1 MASEKEQYGMKRFLC
16 DALLF
21 VYIALPILGWAW
33 ALDFFT
39 LDTPYEVSA
48 DIRSD
53 RDGVLK
59 AKVYYVLKG
68 INHQFDEQRSVQQ
81 DLSLQKD
88 QFAHFSVRLSRT
100 NKTLKRLRLDLGD
113 QAGIRVAVKNLRVGG
128 HSAADI
134 AKSSEFDYHDL
145 KLVSSSEADGAVF
158 ETTGADPYIASRHTV
173 ISPARVWIAVFIALL
188 ISGALFAVVRFIPS
202 VRHACGLDWENTDDQ
217 EKKPAADEA
226 AAGAGESSEVKEE
239 SEKKDVSG
247 QEKAA
252 AAAEEKSEQGSVAEK
267 PAADEAAE
275 AAGAAGAEQQDAGEK
290 AVHPYG
296 AKGLFFDGLLFLYIA
311 LPIFFL
317 AWALDFFT
325 LSTPYEV
332 SADIRSDRAGVMRTQ
347 VFYIMKGLNKE
358 YGENYSVRQDLNL
371 QKDQFAHLSVK
382 LNRTNKTVRRLR
394 LDLGDQAGG
403 RVTVKDFKI
412 GGHPAPDLGKS
423 SEYVYNDLRLVSSS
437 KADGTVFDVTGPDPF
452 IASKHTVI
460 SSARVWVAVFI
471 ALLISGALF
480 SIVRFI
486 PSVRHACGL
495 DWENEPEPDAG
506 RSPAASSGA
515 AASEKAQANGKE
527 ETAEHAEVAPEA
539 GEKKESAA
547 ESGAGEKQ
555 ESAASEESFGEAS
568 VSEEKSE
575 PVSRAKGLF
584 FDGLLFLYIA
594 LPIFFLAWAL
604 DFFTLSTPYE
614 VSADIRS
621 DRAGVMKAQVFYIMK
636 GLNRDYG
643 ENYSVRQDL
652 NLQKDQFAHLSVRL
666 NRTNKTVRRL
676 RLDLGDQAG
685 GRVTVKDLK
694 IGGHGTADLGKGS
707 EYVYNDLRL
716 VSSSK
721 ADGTVFDVTGSDP
734 YIASKHTV
742 ISSAR
747 VWVAAFIALLISG
760 ALFSIVRFIPS
771 VRHACGLDWE
781 NEPEPGAG
789 SSPAE
794 AQQAASG
801 EEKAGEKSESGKK
814 AEPLAKESESGEKAE
829 GHSDSQES
837 TAGGPQDEGPEIVT
851 RRKALFLDA
860 LLFVY
865 IALPIFFLAW
875 ALDFFTLNTPYEVS
889 ADIKAD
895 RGGVMKTQVFYIMK
909 GLNTQYSGNYS
920 VGQDLNLQK
929 DQFAHLSVRLNR
941 TNKTLK
947 RLRLDLGDQAGVRV
961 SVLNFKVGGRSVADP
976 GNSSQ
981 FAYHDLKLVSASG
994 PDGAVFETTGTDP
1007 YFESRHTVI
1016 SQARV
1021 WAAVFIV
1028 LLISGALFV
1037 IVRFI
1042 PSVRNACGLDWEV
1055 REDGAGAE
1063 PLSHGEG
1070 ASEESAASAPAESA
1084 DKSAGKGAGAPEAA
1098 EGSEPKA
1105 EEKPGALSRI
1115 KGVFLDTVLFVYIA
1129 LPIFFLSWALGFFTL
1144 STPYEV
1150 SADIRADSSGVMKA
1164 QVFYIMRGLNS
1175 QYGEE
1180 YSVTSDLGL
1189 TKDQF
1194 SHLSVRVNHAKK
1206 TMKRMRLDLGDQA
1219 GIRVTVRNLMVGG
1232 HSLGDAGDSG
1242 KFSYHDLK
1250 LLSSSKA
1257 DGASFEVTGPD
1268 PYIESRHTVI
1278 SSARVWVAVFITLL
1292 IAGAVFS
1299 VIRFIPPIRR
1309 ACGLDWENEAAAAG
1323 EGASAGADSAEGS
1336 DGGDSAED
1344 GGKADAKEDGASE
1357 EKPETVT
1364 RKQGM
1369 FLDSLLFVYIALPV
1383 FFLAWALGFFS
1394 MNTPYEVSADIRADY
1409 SGVMKVQVYYVM
1421 KGLNHQFAEQYSVRQ
1436 DLSLQKDQFSHLSVR
1451 LNRSNKTM
1459 RRLRLDLG
1467 DQAGGRIAL
1476 MNLRVGGRSIA
1487 DPGDSSAYEY
1497 HDLKLVS
1504 SSKADGALFEVIGSD
1519 PFIAS
1524 KHTVISSVRVW
1535 IAALI
1540 ALIIS
1545 GAVFAVVRFIP
1556 SVRRACGLAWEIRE
1570 DSEGRA

>member
-460 SSARVWVAVFI
+460 SSARVWVAV
-471 ALLISGALF
+471 
-480 SIVRFI
+480 
-486 PSVRHACGL
+486 
-495 DWENEPEPDAG
+495 
-506 RSPAASSGA
+506 
-515 AASEKAQANGKE
+515 
-527 ETAEHAEVAPEA
+527 
-539 GEKKESAA
+539 
-547 ESGAGEKQ
+547 
-555 ESAASEESFGEAS
+555 
-568 VSEEKSE
+568 
-575 PVSRAKGLF
+575 
-584 FDGLLFLYIA
+584 
-594 LPIFFLAWAL
+594 
-604 DFFTLSTPYE
+604 
-614 VSADIRS
+614 
-621 DRAGVMKAQVFYIMK
+621 
-636 GLNRDYG
+636 
-643 ENYSVRQDL
+643 
-652 NLQKDQFAHLSVRL
+652 
-666 NRTNKTVRRL
+666 
-676 RLDLGDQAG
+676 
-685 GRVTVKDLK
+685 
-694 IGGHGTADLGKGS
+694 
-707 EYVYNDLRL
+707 
-716 VSSSK
+716 
-721 ADGTVFDVTGSDP
+721 
-734 YIASKHTV
+734 
-742 ISSAR
+742 
-747 VWVAAFIALLISG
+747 FIALLISG

-1257 DGASFEVTGPD
+1257 DGASFEVTGQMEPID
-1268 PYIESRHTVI
+1268 VAMMVVS
-1278 SSARVWVAVFITLL
+1278 AVFITLL

-1409 SGVMKVQVYYVM
+1409 SGVMKAQVYYVM

>member
-113 QAGIRVAVKNLRVGG
+113 QAGIRVAVHNLRVGG

-275 AAGAAGAEQQDAGEK
+275 AAGAEQQDAGEK

-460 SSARVWVAVFI
+460 SSARVWVA
-471 ALLISGALF
+471 
-480 SIVRFI
+480 
-486 PSVRHACGL
+486 
-495 DWENEPEPDAG
+495 
-506 RSPAASSGA
+506 
-515 AASEKAQANGKE
+515 
-527 ETAEHAEVAPEA
+527 
-539 GEKKESAA
+539 
-547 ESGAGEKQ
+547 
-555 ESAASEESFGEAS
+555 
-568 VSEEKSE
+568 
-575 PVSRAKGLF
+575 
-584 FDGLLFLYIA
+584 
-594 LPIFFLAWAL
+594 
-604 DFFTLSTPYE
+604 
-614 VSADIRS
+614 
-621 DRAGVMKAQVFYIMK
+621 
-636 GLNRDYG
+636 
-643 ENYSVRQDL
+643 
-652 NLQKDQFAHLSVRL
+652 
-666 NRTNKTVRRL
+666 
-676 RLDLGDQAG
+676 
-685 GRVTVKDLK
+685 
-694 IGGHGTADLGKGS
+694 
-707 EYVYNDLRL
+707 
-716 VSSSK
+716 
-721 ADGTVFDVTGSDP
+721 
-734 YIASKHTV
+734 
-742 ISSAR
+742 
-747 VWVAAFIALLISG
+747 AFIALLISG

-895 RGGVMKTQVFYIMK
+895 RGGVMKTQVFYII
-909 GLNTQYSGNYS
+909 
-920 VGQDLNLQK
+920 
-929 DQFAHLSVRLNR
+929 
-941 TNKTLK
+941 
-947 RLRLDLGDQAGVRV
+947 
-961 SVLNFKVGGRSVADP
+961 GRD
-976 GNSSQ
+976 
-981 FAYHDLKLVSASG
+981 H
-994 PDGAVFETTGTDP
+994 
-1007 YFESRHTVI
+1007 I
-1016 SQARV
+1016 
-1021 WAAVFIV
+1021 
-1028 LLISGALFV
+1028 
-1037 IVRFI
+1037 
-1042 PSVRNACGLDWEV
+1042 
-1055 REDGAGAE
+1055 
-1063 PLSHGEG
+1063 
-1070 ASEESAASAPAESA
+1070 
-1084 DKSAGKGAGAPEAA
+1084 
-1098 EGSEPKA
+1098 
-1105 EEKPGALSRI
+1105 
-1115 KGVFLDTVLFVYIA
+1115 
-1129 LPIFFLSWALGFFTL
+1129 
-1144 STPYEV
+1144 
-1150 SADIRADSSGVMKA
+1150 
-1164 QVFYIMRGLNS
+1164 
-1175 QYGEE
+1175 
-1180 YSVTSDLGL
+1180 
-1189 TKDQF
+1189 
-1194 SHLSVRVNHAKK
+1194 
-1206 TMKRMRLDLGDQA
+1206 
-1219 GIRVTVRNLMVGG
+1219 
-1232 HSLGDAGDSG
+1232 
-1242 KFSYHDLK
+1242 
-1250 LLSSSKA
+1250 
-1257 DGASFEVTGPD
+1257 
-1268 PYIESRHTVI
+1268 
-1278 SSARVWVAVFITLL
+1278 
-1292 IAGAVFS
+1292 
-1299 VIRFIPPIRR
+1299 
-1309 ACGLDWENEAAAAG
+1309 
-1323 EGASAGADSAEGS
+1323 
-1336 DGGDSAED
+1336 
-1344 GGKADAKEDGASE
+1344 
-1357 EKPETVT
+1357 
-1364 RKQGM
+1364 
-1369 FLDSLLFVYIALPV
+1369 
-1383 FFLAWALGFFS
+1383 
-1394 MNTPYEVSADIRADY
+1394 
-1409 SGVMKVQVYYVM
+1409 
-1421 KGLNHQFAEQYSVRQ
+1421 
-1436 DLSLQKDQFSHLSVR
+1436 
-1451 LNRSNKTM
+1451 
-1459 RRLRLDLG
+1459 
-1467 DQAGGRIAL
+1467 
-1476 MNLRVGGRSIA
+1476 
-1487 DPGDSSAYEY
+1487 
-1497 HDLKLVS
+1497 
-1504 SSKADGALFEVIGSD
+1504 
-1519 PFIAS
+1519 
-1524 KHTVISSVRVW
+1524 
-1535 IAALI
+1535 
-1540 ALIIS
+1540 
-1545 GAVFAVVRFIP
+1545 
-1556 SVRRACGLAWEIRE
+1556 
-1570 DSEGRA
+1570 